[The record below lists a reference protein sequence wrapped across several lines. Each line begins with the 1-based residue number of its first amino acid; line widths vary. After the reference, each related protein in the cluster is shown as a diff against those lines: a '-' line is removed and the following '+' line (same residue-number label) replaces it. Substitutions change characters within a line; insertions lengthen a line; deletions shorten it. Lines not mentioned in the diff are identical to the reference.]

1 MILTT
6 ATTKLKKNVKEN
18 KISQLKRATRNMK
31 IKILDVSHSIN
42 LNIDFCNFLFSFPF
56 LISVCSH
63 VRRFGDIIDNEDEKE
78 NMIIL
83 NCLTPGRKTPFY
95 SLIVCTLSVLSKWV
109 IFFLV
114 LTSFSIGPFIV
125 VKCDNNKQQEISDI
139 VRHTYCCWMPIF
151 SFSAPKLMLF
161 VL

>member
-63 VRRFGDIIDNEDEKE
+63 VRRFGDIIENEDEKE

-83 NCLTPGRKTPFY
+83 NCLTPGRKTLFY

-109 IFFLV
+109 IFFFCVTKFFNWPIYRCLMRQQQATRNIWYCTAY
-114 LTSFSIGPFIV
+114 LLLLDAYFFI
-125 VKCDNNKQQEISDI
+125 
-139 VRHTYCCWMPIF
+139 
-151 SFSAPKLMLF
+151 
-161 VL
+161 